1 MYSEQRQSNNGH
13 TQSSSSNSHNSHSNS
28 NYNKIMG
35 SNGIDVG
42 IGGFDYSH

>member
-1 MYSEQRQSNNGH
+1 MYSEQRQSNNG
-13 TQSSSSNSHNSHSNS
+13 QSHSNSNSHNNSNNY

-35 SNGIDVG
+35 SNGIDIG

>member
-1 MYSEQRQSNNGH
+1 MYSEQKQFNNGQGQSNHNH
-13 TQSSSSNSHNSHSNS
+13 NNSN

>member
-1 MYSEQRQSNNGH
+1 MYSEQKQSNNGQGQNNH
-13 TQSSSSNSHNSHSNS
+13 NHNNSN